1 MSGSPILVW
10 GCGVTGGMTVSS
22 DWQAQLD
29 AWLAPYL
36 ARLQRKEQRHWAAL
50 YLQGLIGPGERKSV
64 EPMAERVAPGQ
75 GQQLHHFVAI
85 APWDEV
91 PLEDEL
97 VKTADRLLGG
107 AEAVLVIDDTALPK
121 KGRHSVGV
129 AHQYCGQLG
138 KKANCQVL
146 VSTTLARHEV
156 PVGLGLRLYLPADWV
171 EDQPRRARA
180 RVPEDIVFRPKW
192 QIALDEI
199 DRVTASGA
207 RFGCVLADAD
217 YGKVPEFRHGLS
229 QRDRR
234 FAVGIGPTQKVYP
247 ADVRLSA
254 PRRKP
259 GRGGQPKHPV
269 PSVESQSIES
279 LMAALPAAAWRTL
292 SWRSGT
298 KGALQAAFAA
308 RRVRVADGAA
318 IARGQHLPGEE
329 VWLVGEERAGG
340 ERKYHLANHPAETTL
355 EELVAWIKGRWACEQ
370 MHQQLK
376 EELGL
381 GHFEGRS
388 WRGLHHHA
396 LLGLLAFAFLQ
407 HLRLAQKKLAGPS
420 GCGQCGSPPPDAARD
435 PPPPRG
441 RAERLRALLPTLQ
454 SARTLPSTPMNMT
467 K

>member
-1 MSGSPILVW
+1 
-10 GCGVTGGMTVSS
+10 MTVSS
-22 DWQAQLD
+22 DWQAQFD

-50 YLQGLIGPGERKSV
+50 YLQGLIGPGERTSV
-64 EPMAERVAPGQ
+64 EPMAARVAPGQ
-75 GQQLHHFVAI
+75 GQQLHHFVAV
-85 APWDEV
+85 APWDQQ

-138 KKANCQVL
+138 KKASCQVL
-146 VSTTLARHEV
+146 VSTTLARHEG
-156 PVGLGLRLYLPADWV
+156 PIGLGLRLYLPEDWA
-171 EDQPRRARA
+171 EDRPRRARA
-180 RVPEDIVFRPKW
+180 GVPDEVVFRPKW

-199 DRVTASGA
+199 DRVMASGA

-217 YGKVPEFRHGLS
+217 YGKVPEFRQGLS
-229 QRDRR
+229 ERRRR

-247 ADVRLSA
+247 ADVTLRA
-254 PRRKP
+254 PVRKP
-259 GRGGQPKHPV
+259 GRGATPKHPV
-269 PSVESQSIES
+269 PSVESQSIQS
-279 LMAALPAAAWRTL
+279 LFAGLPACEFRTL
-292 SWRSGT
+292 SWRAGI
-298 KGALQAAFAA
+298 KGVLQAAFAA
-308 RRVRVADGAA
+308 RRVRLADGAA

-329 VWLVGEERAGG
+329 TVWLVCEARAGG
-340 ERKYHLANHPAETTL
+340 ERKYHLANHPPETRL
-355 EELVAWIKGRWACEQ
+355 EELAVWIKRRWVCEQ

-388 WRGLHHHA
+388 WRGLHHHG
-396 LLGLLAFAFLQ
+396 LLCRLAFAFLQ
-407 HLRLAQKKLAGPS
+407 DLRLSQKNPQWPS
-420 GCGQCGSPPPDAARD
+420 RFGRGRPACASKPARD
-435 PPPPRG
+435 PTPARG
-441 RAERLRALLPTLQ
+441 RAERLRAILPTLP
-454 SARTLPSTPMNMT
+454 SARPLPSTTMNMT